1 MCLYLVTLLET
12 MGITAID
19 SASSTMG
26 RLPAIVSSSLLWK
39 IKLPVYLVGT
49 VELRRTEPRREKKM
63 QPGFFFSCH
72 SKVRVL

>member
-1 MCLYLVTLLET
+1 MCLHLVTLRET

-19 SASSTMG
+19 SAPSTMG
-26 RLPAIVSSSLLWK
+26 RLPAIVSPSLLWK

-49 VELRRTEPRREKKM
+49 VGLRRTESRRKKKKM
-63 QPGFFFSCH
+63 QPGFFSCH

>member
-12 MGITAID
+12 IGITAID
-19 SASSTMG
+19 STPSTIG
-26 RLPAIVSSSLLWK
+26 RLPAIVSPSLLWK

-49 VELRRTEPRREKKM
+49 VQLRRGEKKKM
-63 QPGFFFSCH
+63 QPGFFSCH